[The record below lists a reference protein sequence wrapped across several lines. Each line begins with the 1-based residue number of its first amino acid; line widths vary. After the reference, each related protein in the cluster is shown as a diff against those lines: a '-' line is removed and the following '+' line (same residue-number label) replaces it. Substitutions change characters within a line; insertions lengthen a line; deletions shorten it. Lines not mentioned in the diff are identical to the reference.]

1 MNGIGSFLIG
11 SETNIAKRN
20 VLWNMAGS
28 FIYALTS
35 MLLGAVVTRSL
46 GAAAG
51 GIFFFRFFDLWAAD
65 FHCRLLRHAP
75 GAGDGCGR
83 AGGLSANT
91 GRSGC

>member
-35 MLLGAVVTRSL
+35 MLLGAVVTRTL
-46 GAAAG
+46 GAASG
-51 GIFFFRFFDLWAAD
+51 GIFLCLLDLRAAD
-65 FHCRLLRHAP
+65 FHRRLLRHAP

-83 AGGLSANT
+83 AGNLW
-91 GRSGC
+91 